1 MEVVRAYDFEG
12 DLELLLRPVVE
23 EALGLRSKAL
33 LNPAYEVVDAGRIH
47 FPLEIHALF
56 TPGCVVPATLGQ
68 LQEEL
73 TVLFAR
79 QVGSLD
85 QLVELGKEYVLGLAH
100 LHLRL
105 LLPPLLVQLLEV
117 GLAVRLMALARRA
130 ARI

>member
-47 FPLEIHALF
+47 FPLEIHVLF

-100 LHLRL
+100 LHFRL
-105 LLPPLLVQLLEV
+105 LVPPLLVQLLEV